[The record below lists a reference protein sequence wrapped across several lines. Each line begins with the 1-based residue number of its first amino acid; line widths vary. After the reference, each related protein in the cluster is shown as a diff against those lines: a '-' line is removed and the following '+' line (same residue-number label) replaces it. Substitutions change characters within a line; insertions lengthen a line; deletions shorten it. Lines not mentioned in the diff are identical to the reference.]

1 MALPSPVVLHR
12 SQRGLPKTGAEGED
26 KGWNPGC
33 GAELCSSC
41 GTSRTISHC
50 GCVEGAAIQDVPLQ
64 PGDGCRFPAS
74 PGLRQHLHLD
84 GSSYELKQPFV
95 TTAAAHSCSPM
106 EKGPFWW
113 SHIGHCSAGVSSP
126 FIPIKML
133 KDMPDNTKFPC
144 GISLSSLQGQLWQ
157 RGGRGRLCPPKSISV
172 SGVTQDREGAAHHP
186 QGLQRDTAPLVC
198 RHGMLWNTKDNLI

>member
-113 SHIGHCSAGVSSP
+113 SHVGHCSAGVSSP
-126 FIPIKML
+126 LHPNKNAKKCARQHKIPL
-133 KDMPDNTKFPC
+133 WNFPF
-144 GISLSSLQGQLWQ
+144 LSPGSALAEGWEGKAVPPQEHFCVRGDPGQ
-157 RGGRGRLCPPKSISV
+157 GRGCTSS
-172 SGVTQDREGAAHHP
+172 TGAAKGHSSP
-186 QGLQRDTAPLVC
+186 GLQARNALE
-198 RHGMLWNTKDNLI
+198 H